1 MEEMGFPG
9 GAVVKNSP
17 AKAGDTTDVNTGS
30 ERFPGEGNGN
40 LLQYSSLEN
49 SMDRGVWWA
58 TVHGISEELDVTERL
73 RTHMEEIAAVEEEL
87 NEGTFIDTN
96 EKRSS
101 KKLSQSDA
109 GKETLRHMS

>member
-1 MEEMGFPG
+1 
-9 GAVVKNSP
+9 
-17 AKAGDTTDVNTGS
+17 
-30 ERFPGEGNGN
+30 
-40 LLQYSSLEN
+40 
-49 SMDRGVWWA
+49 MDRGVWWA

>member
-1 MEEMGFPG
+1 MP
-9 GAVVKNSP
+9 P
-17 AKAGDTTDVNTGS
+17 ALGTRSLTHWTTRNTVRS
-30 ERFPGEGNGN
+30 EVRIECK
-40 LLQYSSLEN
+40 
-49 SMDRGVWWA
+49 W
-58 TVHGISEELDVTERL
+58 T
-73 RTHMEEIAAVEEEL
+73 MEEIAAVEEEL